1 MDDASRAHYQNVRCS
16 AALTRPRSR
25 PACQLESK
33 WGKVQLVPIQLL
45 YTEAHN
51 CARLLWPVLILAAGA
66 RGQLAMS
73 VFRGEIRL
81 ELGRCIAVCLLLH
94 ASAGI
99 RQVNS
104 GGLLGWAGRRVD
116 KIWMRGSPYE
126 SECGHR
132 LYLLKRYGGSALDNG
147 THAGSENGFGRV
159 IFLMEGGLVIP
170 H

>member
-1 MDDASRAHYQNVRCS
+1 MDDARRAHYQNVRCS

-33 WGKVQLVPIQLL
+33 WVKVQLVPIQLL

-81 ELGRCIAVCLLLH
+81 ELGRHIAVCLLLH

-104 GGLLGWAGRRVD
+104 GGLLGR
-116 KIWMRGSPYE
+116 PT
-126 SECGHR
+126 C
-132 LYLLKRYGGSALDNG
+132 
-147 THAGSENGFGRV
+147 
-159 IFLMEGGLVIP
+159 
-170 H
+170 